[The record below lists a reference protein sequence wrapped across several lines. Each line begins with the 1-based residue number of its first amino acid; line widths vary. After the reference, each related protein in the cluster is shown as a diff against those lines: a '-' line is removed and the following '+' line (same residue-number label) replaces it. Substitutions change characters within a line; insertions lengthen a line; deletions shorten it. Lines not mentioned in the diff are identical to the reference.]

1 MTVRRQRRSVQLAT
15 QVSTGLECGV
25 GCDSFSEWKE
35 GDSIEAFEVREKRRT
50 LEEASI
56 MGSLDDV

>member
-1 MTVRRQRRSVQLAT
+1 M
-15 QVSTGLECGV
+15 STGLECGV
-25 GCDSFSEWKE
+25 GCDSYSDWKE
-35 GDSIEAFEVREKRRT
+35 GDSIEAFEIREKRRT